1 MRYGFLVAIHILV
14 LVIAVFLLLLWM
26 VPKKKKGVMLMI
38 SSTPTSTC
46 IYEIVIVSLTLLRQ
60 KGYARTEVE
69 EIRSDVLPD
78 EESRILLLRI
88 FPHCRA
94 FRLQHNP
101 RKNPEHR
108 RIRINPSDAVHHAL
122 SFPVE
127 EWSSLSFSSTL
138 RFRQKTLNVVVLDCG
153 ERQSDVLSVLS
164 NFSWIRVHQSP
175 KVDIQG
181 TMADADCILGSGKGL
196 EYQMHMKPGGT
207 IMEFTSHVQ
216 TSSRYHTMAIAMRHF
231 YLMFYRGRL
240 SHPLLQQYEGDSTS
254 IDGEF
259 KQQLTHVMKYLQ
271 SMYLQ

>member
-1 MRYGFLVAIHILV
+1 MRYGFLVAIHVLV

-26 VPKKKKGVMLMI
+26 VPKKKKGVMLVI
-38 SSTPTSTC
+38 SSTPIS
-46 IYEIVIVSLTLLRQ
+46 IYEILIVSLTLLRQ

-78 EESRILLLRI
+78 EESRVLLLRV

-94 FRLQHNP
+94 FRLENHP
-101 RKNPEHR
+101 RKNAEQR
-108 RIRINPSDAVHHAL
+108 RIRINPLDAVHHAL

-153 ERQSDVLSVLS
+153 ERHSDVLSVLS
-164 NFSWIRVHQSP
+164 NFSWIRIHQSP
-175 KVDIQG
+175 EVDIQG
-181 TMADADCILGSGKGL
+181 TMADADCILGSNKGL

-207 IMEFTSHVQ
+207 VMEFTSHVQ

-231 YLMFYRGRL
+231 YLVFYRGRL

-259 KQQLTHVMKYLQ
+259 KQQLNHVMKYLQ